1 MNSQGFDEIPLASLC
16 EAVSIYCKLAFPA
29 GGEQIPPLKECADLS
44 AALELFVRD
53 QRAGNMRRWTLRLG
67 NARYPFMKLVFQ
79 ELLVKG
85 RFFFAV
91 DTHDDVE
98 LKDSFPDY
106 DAWLELKRWNQQL
119 KERIERS
126 WREAG
131 VPTFIDVVA
140 RVERETPPGPG
151 VRHTAPR
158 VLVVDDDLGI
168 AQGVQAMLQ
177 RRGYRTTVVHTAE
190 AALESIAKEA
200 PDLVL
205 SDLEMGVGKSGLE
218 LATELRAQDDTR
230 RIPFIL
236 ATAASIAS
244 SNFAVV
250 DGFMVKPFETGVL
263 LKFIARHIGTPEER
277 DRRGGS
283 GRLT

>member
-1 MNSQGFDEIPLASLC
+1 MSQPGFEEIPLETLC
-16 EAVSIYCKLAFPA
+16 KAAEIYCKLAFPE
-29 GGEQIPPLKECADLS
+29 GGEKLPPLSDAADL
-44 AALELFVRD
+44 AGALEHFVRD

-67 NARYPFMKLVFQ
+67 NERYPFMKLVFQ

-98 LKDSFPDY
+98 LKDCFPDY

-119 KERIERS
+119 KERIEKG

-131 VPTFIDVVA
+131 VPTFIEIVA
-140 RVERETPPGPG
+140 RVERETPPGPA
-151 VRHTAPR
+151 VRSTAPR
-158 VLVVDDDLGI
+158 VLVVDDDRGI

-190 AALESIAKEA
+190 AALVAIEEEA

-205 SDLEMGVGKSGLE
+205 SDLEMGAGQSGLD
-218 LATELRAQDDTR
+218 LAVRLRARDDTR
-230 RIPFIL
+230 QIPFIL

-244 SNFAVV
+244 SNFSVI
-250 DGFMVKPFETGVL
+250 DGFMVKPFETEVL
-263 LKFIARHIGTPEER
+263 LKFIARHIGTPEDRE
-277 DRRGGS
+277 RRGGG